1 MSQYH
6 TTTVV
11 KAFDCVLSRVCVV
24 NVAVSRDGS
33 SDAGSTSSVTGS
45 PHSPRTGL
53 SGQPEKT
60 MSAIAATHQTMTS
73 LLSKP
78 S

>member
-1 MSQYH
+1 
-6 TTTVV
+6 
-11 KAFDCVLSRVCVV
+11 
-24 NVAVSRDGS
+24 VSRDGS
-33 SDAGSTSSVTGS
+33 SDAGSSSGITGS
-45 PHSPRTGL
+45 PRSPRTV

-78 S
+78 SKYIDSASGHDVSSTLFVCYVL